1 MKVFFLESFLLYA
14 ITIQVVDGL
23 GNMFAQANVIP
34 PVHPLSLLAK
44 IQPIWR
50 GSEAYVITYQD
61 FPNDINLPQYILFHE
76 HCPQLC
82 HEHLFR
88 VPPTQ

>member
-44 IQPIWR
+44 IQPI
-50 GSEAYVITYQD
+50 
-61 FPNDINLPQYILFHE
+61 
-76 HCPQLC
+76 
-82 HEHLFR
+82 
-88 VPPTQ
+88 